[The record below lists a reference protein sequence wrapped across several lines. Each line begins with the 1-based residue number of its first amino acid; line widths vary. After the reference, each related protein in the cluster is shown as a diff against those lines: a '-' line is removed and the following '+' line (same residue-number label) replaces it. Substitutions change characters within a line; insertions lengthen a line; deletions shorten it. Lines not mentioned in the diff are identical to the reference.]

1 MCPSVAEEANVEIR
15 LIVGLGNPGERYRQ
29 TRHNLG
35 FTVLEEL
42 ANRRGSSFDRIE
54 CKSLLAVEPSLILA
68 RPQTYMNRSG
78 YALRCLAE
86 KRDLRADAI
95 LVVFDD
101 VHLPLGKIRFRR
113 SGGPGG
119 HRGMESVIQNLQSE
133 GIPRLRLGVGNRD
146 DAPEGDALV
155 DFVLSPFLD
164 TEAGEVEEMTTRAAD
179 ACECWL
185 ADGAE
190 ATMNEFNR

>member
-1 MCPSVAEEANVEIR
+1 MGTR
-15 LIVGLGNPGERYRQ
+15 LIVGLGNPGERYRS

-35 FTVLEEL
+35 FAVVEEL
-42 ANRRGSSFDRIE
+42 ASRRGGAFDRIE
-54 CKSLLAVEPSLILA
+54 CKSLISVEPSLLLA

-86 KRDLRADAI
+86 KRDLKAENI

-101 VHLPLGKIRFRR
+101 VYLPLGKLRFRT

-119 HRGMESVIQNLQSE
+119 HRGMESVIQNLQTES
-133 GIPRLRLGVGNRD
+133 IPRLRMGVGNRD
-146 DAPEGDALV
+146 DALEGDDLV
-155 DFVLSPFLD
+155 DFVLSPFQKSEL
-164 TEAGEVEEMTTRAAD
+164 EAVEEMIARAAD
-179 ACECWL
+179 ACQSWL

>member
-1 MCPSVAEEANVEIR
+1 
-15 LIVGLGNPGERYRQ
+15 VGLGNPGERYRK

-35 FTVLEEL
+35 FAVVEEL
-42 ANRRGSSFDRIE
+42 AARRGSSFDRVE
-54 CKSLLAVEPSLILA
+54 CNSLLAIAPSLVMA

-86 KRDLRADAI
+86 KRDLRAEDI

-101 VHLPLGKIRFRR
+101 VHLPLGKIRFRI

-133 GIPRLRLGVGNRD
+133 RIPRLRMGVGNRD
-146 DAPEGDALV
+146 EAPEGEALV
-155 DFVLSPFLD
+155 DFVLSPFLA
-164 TEAGEVEEMTTRAAD
+164 TEGGEVEAMIVRAAD

-185 ADGAE
+185 AHGPQ